1 MRPLSHPLAN
11 IGALAK
17 PCCSLPVEDD
27 VRGVSKNSQE
37 LSRAYKKENMVSISF
52 KIIPRRDSN
61 LPSKEYETTECGK
74 MAENSPKSAVNIP
87 FLGEKYHLVFTYK
100 LQ

>member
-37 LSRAYKKENMVSISF
+37 LSRAYKKESMVSISF
-52 KIIPRRDSN
+52 KII
-61 LPSKEYETTECGK
+61 PSKEYETTECGK